1 LKHIR
6 VKGKTEKKAPKDAV
20 DEMMNKRPDHAVQ
33 VYPPP
38 SRPDPSEDPL
48 RRNLQ
53 WRVDYSVDYGD
64 KGFNRIGYFKTKWG
78 AQRSIKAFV
87 REFDPDN
94 STTQVR
100 VFLTKQR
107 LTDI

>member
-78 AQRSIKAFV
+78 AQRSILIIRPRRSESSSPSNASLISDA
-87 REFDPDN
+87 ESP
-94 STTQVR
+94 
-100 VFLTKQR
+100 
-107 LTDI
+107 